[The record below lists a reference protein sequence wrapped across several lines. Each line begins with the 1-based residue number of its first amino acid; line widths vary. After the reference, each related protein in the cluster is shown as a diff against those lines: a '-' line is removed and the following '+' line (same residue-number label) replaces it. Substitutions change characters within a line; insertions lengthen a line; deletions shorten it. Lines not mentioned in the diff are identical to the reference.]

1 MTDDSQ
7 RVPMMTRRR
16 FQRRLRLAL
25 LAALPAAL
33 GGFAPTAL
41 AAQTGHVHYL
51 RSVQY
56 DFHVPERWA
65 ELRDR
70 IAAQSSA
77 SMVLL
82 FNPSRSIMQ
91 PDPDEEEATPRA
103 QAGGSDRMD
112 RRALGMA
119 LRLRMSSASRSDQED
134 LLQAYV
140 DFESGGI
147 TETREFMGRT
157 FLISGDRPTIAW
169 KLGTEQREFLGY
181 MVQKATAVHD
191 GSEIEAWF
199 TPQIPVQAGPGQYG
213 GLPGLILV
221 LSLDAGHL
229 LYSAT
234 EVNLEGLDDVEIAP
248 PTEGDMVTHE
258 EYEAIVA
265 EKIEEIRATRGAGN
279 RRRPPFDGPA
289 R

>member
-1 MTDDSQ
+1 MS
-7 RVPMMTRRR
+7 TRKRFERR
-16 FQRRLRLAL
+16 FRLFL
-25 LAALPAAL
+25 LAALPGAIAGFAPAAL
-33 GGFAPTAL
+33 G
-41 AAQTGHVHYL
+41 AQAGHVHYL

-82 FNPSRSIMQ
+82 FDSSRSIMM
-91 PDPDEEEATPRA
+91 PDPDEEKATPRGGP
-103 QAGGSDRMD
+103 GGSDRMD
-112 RRALGMA
+112 RRALGIA
-119 LRLRMSSASRSDQED
+119 LRLRMESASRSDQED
-134 LLQAYV
+134 MIQAYV
-140 DFESGGI
+140 DFGSGAM

-157 FLISGDRPTIAW
+157 FLISGDRTTYPW

-181 MVQKATAVHD
+181 MVQQATAVLD
-191 GSEIEAWF
+191 GAEIEAWF
-199 TPQIPVQAGPGQYG
+199 TPQIPVQAGPGPYG

-221 LSLDAGHL
+221 LSVDGGHL

-234 EVNLEGLDDVEIAP
+234 EVSLEGLGDVAIAP
-248 PTEGDMVTHE
+248 PTEGEMVTRQ
-258 EYEAIVA
+258 EYETLVA
-265 EKIEEIRATRGAGN
+265 EKLEEIRATRGAGN
-279 RRRPPFDGPA
+279 RRRPFDGGL

>member
-1 MTDDSQ
+1 MS
-7 RVPMMTRRR
+7 TRRR
-16 FQRRLRLAL
+16 FQRRLRLFL
-25 LAALPAAL
+25 LAAIAGAP
-33 GGFAPTAL
+33 GGFAPAAL
-41 AAQTGHVHYL
+41 SAQTGHVHYL

-56 DFHVPERWA
+56 DFEVPERWA

-82 FNPSRSIMQ
+82 FDGSRSIMT
-91 PDPDEEEATPRA
+91 PDPDEEATPRR
-103 QAGGSDRMD
+103 GPGDSDRMD

-119 LRLRMSSASRSDQED
+119 LRLRMGSASRSDQED

-140 DFESGGI
+140 DFGSGSI

-157 FLISGDRPTIAW
+157 FLISGDRPTYPW
-169 KLGTEQREFLGY
+169 KLGTEQREFLGF
-181 MVQKATAVHD
+181 MVQQATAVHD
-191 GSEIEAWF
+191 GAEIEAWF

-221 LSLDAGHL
+221 LSLDGGHL

-234 EVNLEGLDDVEIAP
+234 EVNLEGLGDVEIAP
-248 PTEGDMVTHE
+248 PTDGEMVTRE
-258 EYEAIVA
+258 QYEAIVA
-265 EKIEEIRATRGAGN
+265 EKLEEIRATRGAGN
-279 RRRPPFDGPA
+279 RRRPFDGGL

>member
-1 MTDDSQ
+1 MS
-7 RVPMMTRRR
+7 TRRR
-16 FQRRLRLAL
+16 FQRRFQPWL
-25 LAALPAAL
+25 LAALPVTLAGL
-33 GGFAPTAL
+33 APTAL
-41 AAQTGHVHYL
+41 DAQAGHVHYL

-70 IAAQSSA
+70 IAAQGTSSQ
-77 SMVLL
+77 VLL
-82 FNPSRSIMQ
+82 FDSSRSIMM
-91 PDPDEEEATPRA
+91 PDPDEAE
-103 QAGGSDRMD
+103 AGGRGGVGDSDRVD

-119 LRLRMSSASRSDQED
+119 LRLRMASASRTDQED

-140 DFESGGI
+140 DFGSGAI

-157 FLISGDRPTIAW
+157 FLISGDRPTYGW

-181 MVQKATAVHD
+181 MVQRATAVHD

-221 LSLDAGHL
+221 LSLDGGHL

-234 EVNLEGLDDVEIAP
+234 EVNLEGLGDVEIAP
-248 PTEGDMVTHE
+248 PTEGDMVTRE
-258 EYEAIVA
+258 QYEAIVA

-279 RRRPPFDGPA
+279 RRRPFDGPA

>member
-1 MTDDSQ
+1 MTKRRQ
-7 RVPMMTRRR
+7 FQRR
-16 FQRRLRLAL
+16 FQPWL
-25 LAALPAAL
+25 LAALPVTLAGIAPAAL
-33 GGFAPTAL
+33 G
-41 AAQTGHVHYL
+41 AQAGHVHYL

-70 IAAQSSA
+70 IAAQGTSSL
-77 SMVLL
+77 VLL
-82 FNPSRSIMQ
+82 FDSSRSIMM
-91 PDPDEEEATPRA
+91 PDPDEEETGGRRG
-103 QAGGSDRMD
+103 AGGSDRVD

-119 LRLRMSSASRSDQED
+119 LRLRMASASRTDQED

-140 DFESGGI
+140 DFGSGGI

-157 FLISGDRPTIAW
+157 FLIAGDRPTYPW
-169 KLGTEQREFLGY
+169 KLGTEQRQFLGY
-181 MVQKATAVHD
+181 MVQKATAVQD

-199 TPQIPVQAGPGQYG
+199 TPQIPVQAGPGRYG

-221 LSLDAGHL
+221 LSLDGGHL

-234 EVNLEGLDDVEIAP
+234 EVSLEGLGDVEIAP
-248 PTEGDMVTHE
+248 PTEGEMVTRE

-265 EKIEEIRATRGAGN
+265 EKLEEIRATRGAGN
-279 RRRPPFDGPA
+279 RRRPFDGPV

>member
-1 MTDDSQ
+1 MK
-7 RVPMMTRRR
+7 TRS
-16 FQRRLRLAL
+16 RLGL
-25 LAALPAAL
+25 LLP
-33 GGFAPTAL
+33 PAL
-41 AAQTGHVHYL
+41 AIAGFGLTPAPADGQAGHVHYL

-70 IAAQSSA
+70 IAAQSTA
-77 SMVLL
+77 TMVLL
-82 FNPSRSIMQ
+82 FDASRSIMM
-91 PDPDEEEATPRA
+91 PAPEEAEARGRSGA
-103 QAGGSDRMD
+103 RDSDRVD

-119 LRLRMSSASRSDQED
+119 LRLRMASASRSDQED
-134 LLQAYV
+134 QIQAYV
-140 DFESGGI
+140 DFASGAI

-157 FLISGDRPTIAW
+157 FLISGDRPAYRW

-191 GSEIEAWF
+191 GAEIEAWF
-199 TPQIPVQAGPGQYG
+199 TPQIPVQAGPADFG

-221 LSLDAGHL
+221 LSIDSGHL

-234 EVNLEGLDDVEIAP
+234 EVNLEGLGDVDIAP
-248 PTEGDMVTHE
+248 PTEGEMVTRE

-265 EKIEEIRATRGAGN
+265 EKLEEIRATRGAGN
-279 RRRPPFDGPA
+279 RRRPFDGSL

>member
-1 MTDDSQ
+1 MS
-7 RVPMMTRRR
+7 TRRR
-16 FQRRLRLAL
+16 FQRRLARRFQPCL
-25 LAALPAAL
+25 LGALPVAL
-33 GGFAPTAL
+33 GGFAPAAL
-41 AAQTGHVHYL
+41 GAQAGHVHYL

-70 IAAQSSA
+70 IAAQSTA

-82 FNPSRSIMQ
+82 FDGAHSIMM
-91 PDPDEEEATPRA
+91 PDPDEEETPR
-103 QAGGSDRMD
+103 GGGTSDRMD

-119 LRLRMSSASRSDQED
+119 LRLRMTSASRSDQED
-134 LLQAYV
+134 LIQAYV
-140 DFESGGI
+140 DFGSGAI

-157 FLISGDRPTIAW
+157 FLISGDRPTYQW
-169 KLGTEQREFLGY
+169 KLGTEQREFLGF
-181 MVQKATAVHD
+181 MVQKATAVRE
-191 GSEIEAWF
+191 GAEIEAWF

-221 LSLDAGHL
+221 LSLDGGHL

-234 EVNLEGLDDVEIAP
+234 EVSLEGLDDVEIAP
-248 PTEGDMVTHE
+248 PTDGEMVTRE
-258 EYEAIVA
+258 EYETIVA
-265 EKIEEIRATRGAGN
+265 EKLEEIRATRGAGN
-279 RRRPPFDGPA
+279 RRRPFDGPL

>member
-1 MTDDSQ
+1 
-7 RVPMMTRRR
+7 MMTRRQI
-16 FQRRLRLAL
+16 QRRLRLAL
-25 LAALPAAL
+25 LAALPVAL
-33 GGFAPTAL
+33 SGFPPTAL
-41 AAQTGHVHYL
+41 AAQTGRVHYQ
-51 RSVQY
+51 RSMQN
-56 DFHVPERWA
+56 DFEVPERWA

-70 IAAQSSA
+70 IAAQSAA

-91 PDPDEEEATPRA
+91 PDPDEVEATPRA

-119 LRLRMSSASRSDQED
+119 LRLRMASASRSDQED
-134 LLQAYV
+134 LLHAYI

-157 FLISGDRPTIAW
+157 FLISGDRPTFAW
-169 KLGTEQREFLGY
+169 KLGTEQREFLGF
-181 MVQKATAVHD
+181 MVQKATAVHE
-191 GSEIEAWF
+191 GAEIEAWF

-221 LSLDAGHL
+221 LSVDGGRL

-234 EVNLEGLDDVEIAP
+234 EVNLEGLGDVEIAP

>member
-1 MTDDSQ
+1 MIT
-7 RVPMMTRRR
+7 RRRTRRR
-16 FQRRLRLAL
+16 FERRFQRLLPVALPVVLPVAIAGLA
-25 LAALPAAL
+25 PAAL
-33 GGFAPTAL
+33 G
-41 AAQTGHVHYL
+41 AQAGHVHYL

-70 IAAQSSA
+70 IAAQSAA

-82 FNPSRSIMQ
+82 FDGSRSIMM
-91 PDPDEEEATPRA
+91 PDPEEAEEARGGG
-103 QAGGSDRMD
+103 AGGSDRMD

-119 LRLRMSSASRSDQED
+119 LRLRMASASRSDQED

-140 DFESGGI
+140 DFGSGAI

-157 FLISGDRPTIAW
+157 FLIAGDRPTYQW

-191 GSEIEAWF
+191 GAEIEAWF
-199 TPQIPVQAGPGQYG
+199 TPQIPVQAGPGEYG

-221 LSLDAGHL
+221 LSLDGGHL

-234 EVNLEGLDDVEIAP
+234 EVNLDGLGDVEIAP
-248 PTEGDMVTHE
+248 PTEGEMVTRE
-258 EYEAIVA
+258 EYEALVA
-265 EKIEEIRATRGAGN
+265 EKLEEIRATRGAGN
-279 RRRPPFDGPA
+279 RRRPFDGGL

>member
-1 MTDDSQ
+1 MS
-7 RVPMMTRRR
+7 TRRR
-16 FQRRLRLAL
+16 FLRRFRLFL
-25 LAALPAAL
+25 LAALPGALWGFGPAAL
-33 GGFAPTAL
+33 GAQ
-41 AAQTGHVHYL
+41 AAQAGHVHYL

-56 DFHVPERWA
+56 DFEVPERWA
-65 ELRDR
+65 ALRDR
-70 IAAQSSA
+70 IAAQSTA

-82 FNPSRSIMQ
+82 FDGSRSIMT
-91 PDPDEEEATPRA
+91 PDPAEEEATPRR
-103 QAGGSDRMD
+103 GPGDSDRMD

-119 LRLRMSSASRSDQED
+119 LRLRMGSASRTDQED

-140 DFESGGI
+140 DFGSGAV

-157 FLISGDRPTIAW
+157 FLISGDRPAYAW

-181 MVQKATAVHD
+181 MVQQATTVHD
-191 GSEIEAWF
+191 GAEIEAWF
-199 TPQIPVQAGPGQYG
+199 TPQIPVQAGPGEYG

-221 LSLDAGHL
+221 LSIDGGHL

-234 EVNLEGLDDVEIAP
+234 EVNLDGLGDVTITP
-248 PTEGDMVTHE
+248 PTEGEMVTRE
-258 EYEAIVA
+258 EYEALVA

-279 RRRPPFDGPA
+279 RRRPFDGGL

>member
-1 MTDDSQ
+1 MS
-7 RVPMMTRRR
+7 TRRR
-16 FQRRLRLAL
+16 LQRRFQPWL
-25 LAALPAAL
+25 LAALPVILAGFAPAAL
-33 GGFAPTAL
+33 G
-41 AAQTGHVHYL
+41 AQTGHVHYL

-70 IAAQSSA
+70 IAAQGTSSQI
-77 SMVLL
+77 LL
-82 FNPSRSIMQ
+82 FDSSRSIMM
-91 PDPDEEEATPRA
+91 PDPDEAEARGRGG
-103 QAGGSDRMD
+103 AGDSDRVD

-119 LRLRMSSASRSDQED
+119 LRLRMASASRTDQED

-140 DFESGGI
+140 DFGSSAI

-157 FLISGDRPTIAW
+157 FLISGDRPTYAW
-169 KLGTEQREFLGY
+169 KLGAEQREFLGY

-199 TPQIPVQAGPGQYG
+199 TPQIPVQAGPGRYG

-221 LSLDAGHL
+221 LSLDGGHL

-234 EVNLEGLDDVEIAP
+234 EVNLEGLGDVEIAP
-248 PTEGDMVTHE
+248 PTEGDMVTRE

-265 EKIEEIRATRGAGN
+265 EKLEEIRATRGAGN
-279 RRRPPFDGPA
+279 RRRPFDGPI

>member
-1 MTDDSQ
+1 MNA
-7 RVPMMTRRR
+7 RRQFQQR
-16 FQRRLRLAL
+16 FQTWL
-25 LAALPAAL
+25 LAAFPVALAGFTPAAL
-33 GGFAPTAL
+33 G
-41 AAQTGHVHYL
+41 AQAGHVHYL

-70 IAAQSSA
+70 IAAQSSS

-82 FNPSRSIMQ
+82 FDGSRSIMM
-91 PDPDEEEATPRA
+91 PDPDEEEATPRRGP
-103 QAGGSDRMD
+103 GGSDRMD

-119 LRLRMSSASRSDQED
+119 LRFRMASASRTDQED

-140 DFESGGI
+140 DFASGGI
-147 TETREFMGRT
+147 TEMREFMGRT
-157 FLISGDRPTIAW
+157 FLISGDRPSHQW
-169 KLGTEQREFLGY
+169 KLGMEQREFLGY

-191 GSEIEAWF
+191 GAEIEAWF
-199 TPQIPVQAGPGQYG
+199 TPQIPVQAGPGEYG

-221 LSLDAGHL
+221 LSLDGGHL

-234 EVNLEGLDDVEIAP
+234 EVNLEGLGDVEIAP
-248 PTEGDMVTHE
+248 PTDGEMVTRE
-258 EYEAIVA
+258 EYEALVA
-265 EKIEEIRATRGAGN
+265 EKLEEIRATRGAGN
-279 RRRPPFDGPA
+279 RRRPFDEPL

>member
-1 MTDDSQ
+1 MS
-7 RVPMMTRRR
+7 TRRR
-16 FQRRLRLAL
+16 FLRRFRLFL
-25 LAALPAAL
+25 LAALPGAL
-33 GGFAPTAL
+33 GGFGPAAL
-41 AAQTGHVHYL
+41 GAQTGHVHYL

-56 DFHVPERWA
+56 DFEVPERWA

-77 SMVLL
+77 SLVLL
-82 FNPSRSIMQ
+82 FDGSRSIMT
-91 PDPDEEEATPRA
+91 PDPEEEEAPRRGP
-103 QAGGSDRMD
+103 GGSDRMD

-119 LRLRMSSASRSDQED
+119 LRLRMASASRSDQED

-140 DFESGGI
+140 DFRSGAI

-157 FLISGDRPTIAW
+157 FLISGDRPTYQW
-169 KLGTEQREFLGY
+169 KLGTEQREFLGF
-181 MVQKATAVHD
+181 MVQQATAVHD
-191 GSEIEAWF
+191 GAEIEAWF

-221 LSLDAGHL
+221 LSLDGGHL

-248 PTEGDMVTHE
+248 PTDGEMVTRE

-265 EKIEEIRATRGAGN
+265 EKLEEIRATRGAGN
-279 RRRPPFDGPA
+279 RRRPFDGGL

>member
-1 MTDDSQ
+1 MS
-7 RVPMMTRRR
+7 TRKRFERR
-16 FQRRLRLAL
+16 FRLFL
-25 LAALPAAL
+25 LAALPGAIAGFAPAAL
-33 GGFAPTAL
+33 G
-41 AAQTGHVHYL
+41 AQAGHVHYL

-82 FNPSRSIMQ
+82 FDSSRSIMM
-91 PDPDEEEATPRA
+91 PDPDEEKATPRGGP
-103 QAGGSDRMD
+103 GGSDRMD

-119 LRLRMSSASRSDQED
+119 LRLRMESASRSDQED
-134 LLQAYV
+134 MIQAYV
-140 DFESGGI
+140 DFGSGAM

-157 FLISGDRPTIAW
+157 FLISGDRTTYPW

-181 MVQKATAVHD
+181 MVQQATAVLD
-191 GSEIEAWF
+191 GAEIEAWF
-199 TPQIPVQAGPGQYG
+199 TPQIPVQAGPGPYG

-221 LSLDAGHL
+221 LSVDGGHL

-234 EVNLEGLDDVEIAP
+234 EVNLEGLGDVAIAP
-248 PTEGDMVTHE
+248 PTEGEMVTRQ
-258 EYEAIVA
+258 EYEILVA
-265 EKIEEIRATRGAGN
+265 EKLEEIRATRGAGN
-279 RRRPPFDGPA
+279 RRRPFDGGL